1 MDQSNNLIPEDF
13 EEMIPKKK
21 KPIIVGMI
29 QEEIKKQGL
38 EGKLTFNPIDVSYT
52 ANRKKYYHKSGV
64 AIFEEYMS
72 QLNTLPLSF
81 LEVEIGIIVND
92 AKRHF
97 KIQ

>member
-1 MDQSNNLIPEDF
+1 MDQPNNLIPEDF
-13 EEMIPKKK
+13 EAMIPKKK

-38 EGKLTFNPIDVSYT
+38 EGRLVFNPIDVSYT
-52 ANRKKYYHKSGV
+52 ANRKKYYFKSGV

-72 QLNTLPLSF
+72 QLNTLPLTF
-81 LEVEIGIIVND
+81 LEVEVGIIVND

-97 KIQ
+97 KMM